1 MAKSYNFG
9 EKKTEYNAKLGKEVE
24 VGQSPKYL
32 EAKKKAIETLE
43 SPQYKDVLS
52 EGDFWILM
60 NATKSGKMAYTGLI
74 ISHNGCLKINDAL
87 TADKRFKPSCVT
99 LTETGYKGSLV
110 YTYVNDDQGIYEV
123 GEVSDKNCTN
133 AYPYAMALK
142 RCMDRVILKSSK
154 LAYSGIY
161 SDSEAEEFKNEPDET
176 KEVKAEAPKETKVSE
191 TKTAVKDPIADARA
205 KYQELISY
213 CKEYGYDIK
222 EVAKA
227 YSLNSKSTAQDFQT
241 AINRLALA
249 RSRQETSDLSEEV

>member
-1 MAKSYNFG
+1 MAKAYNFG

-24 VGQSPKYL
+24 VWQSPKYL
-32 EAKKKAIETLE
+32 EAKKKAIEIIE
-43 SPQYKDVLS
+43 SGINHKQVLS
-52 EGDFWILM
+52 EADFWILM

-87 TADKRFKPSCVT
+87 QENDRFKPSCMS
-99 LTETGYKGSLV
+99 LDKDGYKGSLV
-110 YTYVNDDQGIYEV
+110 YSYSNDDQGIYEV

-161 SDSEAEEFKNEPDET
+161 SDSEAEEFKNDPDET
-176 KEVKAEAPKETKVSE
+176 KEVKAETPKEA
-191 TKTAVKDPIADARA
+191 KTAAKDPIEAARA

-222 EVAKA
+222 EVAKV
-227 YSLNSKSTAQDFQT
+227 YNLNSKSTAEDFDL
-241 AINRLALA
+241 AIKRLAYTNAMRDNELP
-249 RSRQETSDLSEEV
+249 EEI